1 MYSEFG
7 KRFWISN
14 IEQGILNFDRFNS
27 KNRRFQKRF
36 SCKKMTS
43 CTLGFYLLL
52 WLFFAH

>member
-43 CTLGFYLLL
+43 CTLGFYPLL
-52 WLFFAH
+52 WLFFAY